1 MSSSPPELG
10 GGLELTSPG
19 ARAQLR
25 LAPAQIAPGRR
36 RPAPGYAATLVV
48 ADLLALGA
56 ALGVLVALVGVPAHG
71 GSALAEAAL
80 LAGALLLVLT
90 LIGAYGLYDG
100 ARRGMAPTGLNEV
113 GRLFHALLV
122 AAFALV
128 IAGRL
133 LHGAGDWV
141 VPGPLDI
148 LLFLTL
154 SLVTV
159 SAGRT
164 LVRAWAPT
172 AAPAR
177 RVLVLGDGEAA
188 RRLATKIESYGCR
201 GTTVVGFVTADGHG
215 PGVIGQ
221 TADLAR
227 HVEDLEV
234 DCVVLTSHGA
244 SDETLLERVRA
255 LRRPGLQ
262 VSIVPEYFQIFTAN
276 ASLEDVA
283 GVPVLNLPPVRL
295 SPSARAV
302 KRAID
307 LVVASVGL
315 LVLAPLLALVALLI
329 KLDSQGPVLF
339 RQARHGRRGR
349 EFRICKFRTM
359 YQGAEAQRHMLA
371 HLNEMVDGG
380 PLFKIREDPR
390 VTRVGAV
397 LRKLSVDELPQLWNV
412 VRGEMSLVGPRP
424 FVVHESERITGWGER
439 RLDTTPGIT
448 GLWQVLGRN
457 DLSFEEMLQ
466 LDYVYVTNWSPWW
479 DLKILCQTVP
489 AVLGGRGA
497 Y

>member
-19 ARAQLR
+19 ARARLR
-25 LAPAQIAPGRR
+25 LAPDQIAPARR
-36 RPAPGYAATLVV
+36 RAGRGYAATLVV
-48 ADLLALGA
+48 ADLVALGLALG
-56 ALGVLVALVGVPAHG
+56 VTVALVGVPAHG
-71 GSALAEAAL
+71 GSTAAEAAL
-80 LAGALLLVLT
+80 LAGGLTLVLT

-100 ARRGMAPTGLNEV
+100 SRRGMAPTGLNEV

-122 AAFALV
+122 AALALLV
-128 IAGRL
+128 AGQL

-148 LLFLTL
+148 LLFLGL
-154 SLVTV
+154 SLLMV
-159 SAGRT
+159 SAGRA
-164 LVRAWAPT
+164 LVRAWAPA
-172 AAPAR
+172 AAPER
-177 RVLVLGDGEAA
+177 RVLIVGDGEAA
-188 RRLATKIESYGCR
+188 RRLVAKIECYGCR

-215 PGVIGQ
+215 PRVIGQ

-227 HVEDLEV
+227 HVEDHEV

-244 SDETLLERVRA
+244 SDEALLDRVRA

-262 VSIVPEYFQIFTAN
+262 VSIVPDYFQIFTAN

-283 GVPVLNLPPVRL
+283 GVPVLNLPPLRL
-295 SPSARAV
+295 SPSARAA
-302 KRAID
+302 KRTLDIA
-307 LVVASVGL
+307 VAGTGL
-315 LVLAPLLALVALLI
+315 LVLAPLFALVAVLI

-359 YQGAEAQRHMLA
+359 FENAEAQRHMMA
-371 HLNEMVDGG
+371 HLNEMAHGG
-380 PLFKIREDPR
+380 PLFKIRVDPR
-390 VTRVGAV
+390 VTRVGTL
-397 LRKLSVDELPQLWNV
+397 LRKLSIDELPQLWNV
-412 VRGEMSLVGPRP
+412 LRGEMSLVGPRP
-424 FVVHESERITGWGER
+424 FVVHESARITGWGER
-439 RLDTTPGIT
+439 RLDTTPGMT

-457 DLSFEEMLQ
+457 DLTFEEMLQ